1 MLALLLFS
9 KKFNYIERVNLFSR
23 AIAPRLVA
31 DVVIVACN
39 STSMPLSVSISI
51 CLLKV
56 KRFAA
61 GSVSYTHLSRSF
73 PYPYEF

>member
-9 KKFNYIERVNLFSR
+9 KKFNYIERVNLFPR

-61 GSVSYTHLSRSF
+61 GLYNSIYSWQTFF
-73 PYPYEF
+73 PKNT